1 MLFKQDVLRTSAQTS
16 CDIEVADGLYSM
28 GVGYG
33 EAVSTTY
40 IYVNNG
46 TAISVDV
53 PAYDLNHKPTN
64 EVPDCT
70 DDLVVKAFNMVNN
83 CMYVQP
89 YSCSLANTL
98 EDMQLPDDT
107 LSASQFIKEHYYEIS

>member
-1 MLFKQDVLRTSAQTS
+1 MV
-16 CDIEVADGLYSM
+16 
-28 GVGYG
+28 VGYG
-33 EAVSTTY
+33 EAVSTSY
-40 IYVNNG
+40 IYVNKG
-46 TAISVDV
+46 KAVSVDV
-53 PAYDLNHKPTN
+53 PAYILNHKPTN

-70 DDLVVKAFNMVNN
+70 DDSVVKAFNKVNN

-107 LSASQFIKEHYYEIS
+107 LCVSQFIKEHYYEIS